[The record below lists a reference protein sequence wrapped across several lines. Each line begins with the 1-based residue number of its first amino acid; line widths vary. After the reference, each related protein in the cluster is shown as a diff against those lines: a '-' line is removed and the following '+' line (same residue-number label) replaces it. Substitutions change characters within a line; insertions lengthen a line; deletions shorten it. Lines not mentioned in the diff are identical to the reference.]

1 MLNLG
6 GMTRRIDSRLPAA
19 TLAQR
24 LAAMSET
31 ELMQAAAK
39 LARRPDGDA
48 ACTAVLEELESR
60 VPGPSFDAFIAE
72 IYS

>member
-1 MLNLG
+1 
-6 GMTRRIDSRLPAA
+6 MTRRIDSRLPAA

-24 LAAMSET
+24 LAALST
-31 ELMQAAAK
+31 AQLMDAAAA

-60 VPGPSFDAFIAE
+60 VPGPSFDAFVAE